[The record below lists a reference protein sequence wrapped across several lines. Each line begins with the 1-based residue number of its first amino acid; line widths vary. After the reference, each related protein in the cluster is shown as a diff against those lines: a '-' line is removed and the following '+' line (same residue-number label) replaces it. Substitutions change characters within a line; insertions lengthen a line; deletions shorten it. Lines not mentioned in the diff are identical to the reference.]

1 MRYTK
6 NEFEKHVETWDA
18 LLSNYTVPTW
28 DELPPLELYMD
39 QVIVLMNKYLKTF
52 VLSSDDSAS
61 LITPPM
67 INNYVKLKAMPA
79 PYKKKYSKI
88 HLAYLIM
95 ISSLKHALSIPT
107 ISSLIPLFENEDD
120 VRKLYEN
127 FTLNQQKAFLYV
139 KKEVIGVTDAIL
151 QRASEDN
158 VISTGAAIQL
168 ATSAAIFKILSD
180 DAAKIENIDH
190 INKEKDE

>member
-6 NEFEKHVETWDA
+6 NEFEKHVKTWDN

-28 DELPPLELYMD
+28 EQLPPLELYMD
-39 QVIVLMNKYLKTF
+39 QVIVLMNKYLQTF
-52 VLSSDDSAS
+52 VLSSDDSTT

-79 PYKKKYSKI
+79 PLKKKYSKT

-107 ISSLIPLFENEDD
+107 ISSLIPVFENEEDIK
-120 VRKLYEN
+120 KLYED

-139 KKEVIGVTDAIL
+139 KKEVLSVTDGIL

-158 VISTGAAIQL
+158 IISTGAAIQL

-180 DAAKIENIDH
+180 DAAKIENID
-190 INKEKDE
+190 NLSVSNAE

>member
-6 NEFEKHVETWDA
+6 NEFEKHVKTWDE
-18 LLSNYTVPTW
+18 LLGNYNVPSW

-39 QVIVLMNKYLKTF
+39 QVIVLMNKYLRTF
-52 VLSSDDSAS
+52 VLSSDESTT

-67 INNYVKLKAMPA
+67 INNYVKLRAMPA
-79 PYKKKYSKI
+79 PCKKKYSKT

-95 ISSLKHALSIPT
+95 ISSLKHALSLPT
-107 ISSLIPLFENEDD
+107 ISSLIPLFENEED
-120 VRKLYEN
+120 VKKLYED
-127 FTLNQQKAFLYV
+127 FALNQQKAFLYV

-158 VISTGAAIQL
+158 IISTGAALQL
-168 ATSAAIFKILSD
+168 ATSAAIFKVLSD
-180 DAAKIENIDH
+180 DAAKMENIDNV
-190 INKEKDE
+190 IESRVE